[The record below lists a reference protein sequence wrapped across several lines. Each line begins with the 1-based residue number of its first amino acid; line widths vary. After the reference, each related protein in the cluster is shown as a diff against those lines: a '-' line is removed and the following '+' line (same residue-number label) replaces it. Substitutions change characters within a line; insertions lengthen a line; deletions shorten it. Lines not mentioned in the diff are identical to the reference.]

1 MDSFAGDRDYSI
13 SYLEGFNKCDY
24 ARMAVSAYES
34 SLQGPVE
41 KREFLA
47 VLENFRVLFEE
58 RSIVV
63 YDGMDEVVGVDL
75 HRLYDLAYLVEKAY
89 NILFTTED
97 WELQT
102 DFELAEAEA
111 GMEGIA
117 FVHPLRDVQDEFGF
131 VIGATYHD
139 FFFFRIV
146 VFSVCIVGWR
156 TGASSRGV
164 VLWLP

>member
-1 MDSFAGDRDYSI
+1 MASFPADWDYSL
-13 SYLEGFNKCDY
+13 SYSNGLNTCIYVQDS
-24 ARMAVSAYES
+24 VSAYET
-34 SLQGPVE
+34 SLKGRVE
-41 KREFLA
+41 KRAFL
-47 VLENFRVLFEE
+47 VVMENFRYSFAEQNAV
-58 RSIVV
+58 IC
-63 YDGMDEVVGVDL
+63 DGMDEVVGVDL